1 MDKVGSELML
11 AYVFWHWPQPAIN
24 QDAYVDHLIDFH
36 NVLAAKRPNGFHES
50 VVFRVR
56 GASWLNNTSEAY
68 EEWYLLDDS
77 AALDPL
83 NDAAVSGVCE
93 EPHNR
98 VAREAADGTGGLY
111 RLRAGDGQLSESRHA
126 LWLSKPAGVS
136 YKDFYSTLQPLTSQS
151 GITLWGRQMTLG
163 PTTEFCIHSSNAI
176 ELPPGYSGLQP
187 QITRIYSSDNSA
199 TSGQ

>member
-1 MDKVGSELML
+1 ML
-11 AYVFWHWPQPAIN
+11 AYVFWHWPQSTIDP
-24 QDAYVDHLIDFH
+24 DAYVNHLIDFH
-36 NVLAAKRPNGFHES
+36 QTLAANKPAGFHYS

-56 GASWLNNTSEAY
+56 GASWLKTNEEVY

-77 AALDPL
+77 AAMDPL
-83 NDAAVSGVCE
+83 NEAAVSGVCQ

-98 VAREAADGTGGLY
+98 VAREAADGIGGLY
-111 RLRAGDGQLSESRHA
+111 RLRTGQEELSQTRCA

-136 YKDFYSTLQPLTSQS
+136 YKDFYTTLQPLTSQP
-151 GITLWGRQMTLG
+151 GVALWGRQMTLG
-163 PTTEFCIHSSNAI
+163 PTTEFCIHSPNPI

-187 QITRIYSSDNSA
+187 QLTLIYSSNNSA

>member
-1 MDKVGSELML
+1 ML
-11 AYVFWHWPQPAIN
+11 AYVFWHWAQSHIDHDLYLN
-24 QDAYVDHLIDFH
+24 HLIDFH
-36 NVLAAKRPNGFHES
+36 NTLAANKPPGFRES

-56 GASWLNNTSEAY
+56 GASWLNTTGEVY
-68 EEWYLLDDS
+68 EEWYLLDGS
-77 AALDPL
+77 AAIDPL

-98 VAREAADGTGGLY
+98 VAREAADGIGGLY
-111 RLRAGDGQLSESRHA
+111 RLRAGEGRLSASRYA

-136 YKDFYSTLQPLTSQS
+136 YKDFYASLQSSDPDVA
-151 GITLWGRQMTLG
+151 LWGRQMTLG
-163 PTTEFCIHSSNAI
+163 PTTEFCIQSSNSI

-187 QITRIYSSDNSA
+187 QITLIYSSDNSA